1 MNSINTFKWRII
13 KESVKNCRNIIES
26 SDPRKK
32 KITMTQKEKSNF
44 RNLAMN
50 LKTFL
55 SNSQSEERLVSISE
69 LANDYLHA
77 PEMTVKKTFFRNDYK
92 VLNKENALS
101 LLDTIDQIADEQFGM
116 LVNMGDN
123 DKTSI

>member
-1 MNSINTFKWRII
+1 MNSVNTFKWRII

-26 SDPRKK
+26 GDSKRK
-32 KITMTQKEKSNF
+32 KITMTQREKSNF

-116 LVNMGDN
+116 SKDVDDN
-123 DKTSI
+123 NKAMI